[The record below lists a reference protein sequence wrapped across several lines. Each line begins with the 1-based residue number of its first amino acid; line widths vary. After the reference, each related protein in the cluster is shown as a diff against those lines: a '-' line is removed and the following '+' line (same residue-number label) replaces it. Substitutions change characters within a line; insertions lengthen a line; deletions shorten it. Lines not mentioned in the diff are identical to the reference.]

1 MKIFIL
7 IVLTLIISL
16 QSFTQEVECEW
27 ILSAG
32 SNWEEYPYVIDN
44 DSSGNCY
51 MLFGGVFQSFMIDT
65 IQITNQSMV
74 VVNDDGSAINS
85 IVVDFNTY
93 NQKFKYRDGIMS
105 ANFWWLLSP
114 NQFGNTSGIVGFG
127 QQDAAI
133 WKYDINDNP
142 LWVKVFGGTGNDWA
156 VDFEYDN
163 NNNLYVIGE
172 FESPSISFGSSIVNN
187 PNGIG
192 DIFLAKYDSI
202 GNQDWLISGEMS
214 SISSEPKKIWIR
226 IYIRNILF
234 FIHICKYF
242 FNTNSR
248 RRHFSCK
255 NRFKWKWCLGQ
266 IY

>member
-93 NQKFKYRDGIMS
+93 NQKFKYRI
-105 ANFWWLLSP
+105 
-114 NQFGNTSGIVGFG
+114 
-127 QQDAAI
+127 
-133 WKYDINDNP
+133 
-142 LWVKVFGGTGNDWA
+142 
-156 VDFEYDN
+156 
-163 NNNLYVIGE
+163 
-172 FESPSISFGSSIVNN
+172 
-187 PNGIG
+187 
-192 DIFLAKYDSI
+192 
-202 GNQDWLISGEMS
+202 
-214 SISSEPKKIWIR
+214 
-226 IYIRNILF
+226 
-234 FIHICKYF
+234 
-242 FNTNSR
+242 
-248 RRHFSCK
+248 
-255 NRFKWKWCLGQ
+255 
-266 IY
+266 